1 MVRQGVVALVVLD
14 QEGIPQLVEAL
25 SDELEIE
32 ILELALQ
39 EGESD
44 PLSLIYRRRERQ
56 TREDESFGNY
66 VEELLSQPVVKPEV
80 QDHAVQWLKSKM
92 KIEGYQRTESEA
104 TRVIADYAYRLFMD
118 NRARKDF
125 VLAGPKA
132 QVRVRIFELRQAA
145 GTRVA

>member
-1 MVRQGVVALVVLD
+1 MVKQGVVALVVHKAS
-14 QEGIPQLVEAL
+14 EGIPQLVEAL

-39 EGESD
+39 EGERD

-80 QDHAVQWLKSKM
+80 QEHALQWLKSKI
-92 KIEGYQRTESEA
+92 KIERYQKTESEA
-104 TRVIADYAYRLFMD
+104 TRVIADYAYRLFLE
-118 NRARKDF
+118 NQSRKDF

-132 QVRVRIFELRQAA
+132 QVRVKIFEVEAEVAA
-145 GTRVA
+145 A